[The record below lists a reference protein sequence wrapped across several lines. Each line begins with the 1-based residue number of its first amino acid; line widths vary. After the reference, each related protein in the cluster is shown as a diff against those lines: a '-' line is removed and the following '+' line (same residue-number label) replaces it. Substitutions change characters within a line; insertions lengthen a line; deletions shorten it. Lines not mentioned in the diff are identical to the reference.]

1 MISLFSKISEDM
13 GRKISV
19 GDLVKRKYPIPFV
32 KPFTIGL
39 VTGRDSNGFLEIM
52 WGGCQVEHMWDD
64 YDVELV
70 YEKESQLEQ

>member
-19 GDLVKRKYPIPFV
+19 GDLVMRKYPIPLS
-32 KPFTIGL
+32 KPYTLGL
-39 VTGRDSNGFLEIM
+39 VTGRDNNGFLEIM
-52 WGGCQVEHMWDD
+52 WGGCSVEHMWDD

-70 YEKESQLEQ
+70 YEKDAQTEQ